1 MKICLAFILPFIIP
15 FLYLIT
21 RLCTY
26 LLNKYNIF
34 KCNNIIFQYMLC
46 MFLSC
51 ANDINFISKNI
62 SHDQYYKD
70 ISSNIKIE
78 GWFVDYFGMKVLIC
92 LLYFRLLD
100 FRTKDNVYFQ
110 TSINELFPTSNIYTS
125 YFMNFVYIFIMFHCC
140 PSLIILETLYYL
152 YKINKEYNPLRE
164 VEKYIYTNNI
174 KYFYICVYS
183 IILIVEFMSWIQL
196 VIKWNNNLCLDGFYD
211 LSTHTSY
218 YIIMTMIYIYLFQI
232 SLFSELT
239 INKYLMIFLILL
251 SFSNATLATCIYMI
265 YFEIYKTKMSI

>member
-1 MKICLAFILPFIIP
+1 MAICLAFILPIIVP
-15 FLYLIT
+15 FTYLIT

-34 KCNNIIFQYMLC
+34 KCNNIIFQYILC

-51 ANDINFISKNI
+51 VNDVNFISKNI

-100 FRTKDNVYFQ
+100 FKTKDNIYFQ

-125 YFMNFVYIFIMFHCC
+125 YFINFVYIFIMFHCC

-152 YKINKEYNPLRE
+152 YKINKNGKEEY
-164 VEKYIYTNNI
+164 KYIYTDNV
-174 KYFYICVYS
+174 KYFYIFVYF
-183 IILIVEFMSWIQL
+183 IILIVEFISWIQL
-196 VIKWNNNLCLDGFYD
+196 VIKWNSDLCLDGFYD

-232 SLFSELT
+232 SLFSEIT
-239 INKYLMIFLILL
+239 INKYLMIFLITL